1 MTYSYFIDGQDNQ
14 CLFQYIQVLN
24 IPANNILP
32 ETPGQR
38 IEIKHLFQRLHKGDI
53 LIIKSII
60 ALGDNLNQIVKALDW
75 LNQHKVEL
83 ISVVEDYYSN
93 EQFEKFIHDLFTF
106 DCELNKKAR
115 LVGYEK
121 ALASGKVGRPKASG
135 IEKALELYDSKR
147 MTVEQIQKITSVST
161 STLYRA
167 IRDRQKRS

>member
-1 MTYSYFIDGQDNQ
+1 MTYAYFIDGQENQ
-14 CLFQYIQVLN
+14 VLFQYIQVLN
-24 IPANNILP
+24 LPENNIVP
-32 ETPGQR
+32 EIPGQR
-38 IEIKHLFQRLHKGDI
+38 IEIKQLFQRLHKGDI

-83 ISVVEDYYSN
+83 ISVVEDYYSK
-93 EQFEKFIHDLFTF
+93 EQFQKIIHDLFTF
-106 DCELNKKAR
+106 DCELSERAR

-121 ALASGKVGRPKASG
+121 ALAANKVGRPKASG

-147 MTVEQIQKITSVST
+147 MTLEQIQKITAIST